1 MSVLELF
8 GISLSSLW
16 LILLVVFALAEAA
29 TVTLVSIWFAAG
41 ALVALLVSL
50 FTDNL
55 VVQIILFLVVSALCM
70 ALVRP
75 LTRKYFTARA
85 SATNLDRLI
94 GTDAVVTETI
104 DNLAATGQIKA
115 SGQVWTARSE
125 NGERIF
131 AGEQVSILRI
141 EGVKLIVA
149 PVKTAASVYHK

>member
-1 MSVLELF
+1 MELF
-8 GISLSSLW
+8 GMSLSSLW

-50 FTDNL
+50 VTDNL
-55 VVQIILFLVVSALCM
+55 VIQILAFLVVSALCM

-115 SGQVWTARSE
+115 SGQVWTARSDSE
-125 NGERIF
+125 ETIPKGTIIT
-131 AGEQVSILRI
+131 VLRI
-141 EGVKLIVA
+141 EGVKMIVQTKETV
-149 PVKTAASVYHK
+149 PV